1 MNQPIHQIGIGHV
14 RAAIWANQRD
24 DKTYYSVKFER
35 SYRQEGD
42 WKSTPYFS
50 RDDLL
55 PLAKLA
61 DQVHTWIVAA
71 IERDRVG
78 DRQQPEPMGE
88 THSDDSAADEILF

>member
-1 MNQPIHQIGIGHV
+1 MNHPIHQASIGHV

-24 DKTYYSVKFER
+24 GRMYYSVKFER
-35 SYRQEGD
+35 SYKQED
-42 WKSTPYFS
+42 EWKSTPYFG

-61 DQVHTWIVAA
+61 DHVHTWIVAA

-78 DRQQPEPMGE
+78 DRQQPESME
-88 THSDDSAADEILF
+88 HTHPVDIDADEIPF